1 MGMGTSRDKRRILTW
16 RMAIALLLSLTAALC
31 AALSPGI
38 AAQAAFFASA
48 RPTVTASQAALAV
61 GAHAFRGVRGIAEEA
76 PGTAALNQG
85 GDALVYSISC
95 AAAGNCS
102 AVGDYADGTGA
113 NQVFVISEEKG
124 TWHTAQ
130 EVPGTGALN
139 LGGDAIAESVSC
151 PSPGSCGAGGQYKD
165 SSGHYQAFV
174 VDDAHGTWGTAE
186 EVPGTAALNQ
196 GGRAVV
202 ASVSCPSAG
211 NCSAGGRF
219 SVAPGND
226 QAFVANEAHGTW
238 GTAQEVPGIG
248 ALNLGG
254 DAIIWS
260 MSCPSAG
267 NCSAGGIYTDGSGH
281 AQAFVVNEAHG
292 TWGTAQEVPG
302 TAALNK
308 GGQAGIR
315 SVSCA
320 SAGNCSAGGFYAGG
334 SGIQAFVVNEAHGIW
349 GTAREVPGTAA
360 LNRGGYAQIF
370 SVSCASAGNC
380 SAGGLY
386 TDGSRH
392 SQAFVVNEA
401 HGIWGTTQEVPG
413 TAALNRGGYAEIS
426 SISCAS
432 AGNCSAGGSY
442 TDRSGNVHA
451 LAASE
456 TGGTWGRA
464 REVPGTAA
472 LNQSRDVEVVS
483 VSCPSAG
490 SCGAA
495 GLYRD
500 SSGHGH
506 YQALVV
512 SNGRKCRPPGMLP
525 DTFGDVEGQALRCG
539 MRLDRRAIGQD
550 DEGQSRIPKHAG
562 HAAHRPG

>member
-1 MGMGTSRDKRRILTW
+1 MGMGTTRAKRRILTW
-16 RMAIALLLSLTAALC
+16 RMTIALILSFTAALC
-31 AALSPGI
+31 AALSPGV

-48 RPTVTASQAALAV
+48 RPTVSASHAALAV
-61 GAHAFRGVRGIAEEA
+61 GAHAFRGVRGTAEEA

-151 PSPGSCGAGGQYKD
+151 PSAGSCGAGGQYKD

-174 VDDAHGTWGTAE
+174 VDDAHGTWGAAE

-196 GGRAVV
+196 GGQAVV

-226 QAFVANEAHGTW
+226 QAFVVNEAHGIW
-238 GTAQEVPGIG
+238 GTAQEVPGTG

-254 DAIIWS
+254 NAIIGS

-267 NCSAGGIYTDGSGH
+267 NCSAGGSYTDGSGH
-281 AQAFVVNEAHG
+281 V
-292 TWGTAQEVPG
+292 
-302 TAALNK
+302 
-308 GGQAGIR
+308 
-315 SVSCA
+315 
-320 SAGNCSAGGFYAGG
+320 
-334 SGIQAFVVNEAHGIW
+334 
-349 GTAREVPGTAA
+349 
-360 LNRGGYAQIF
+360 
-370 SVSCASAGNC
+370 
-380 SAGGLY
+380 
-386 TDGSRH
+386 
-392 SQAFVVNEA
+392 QAFVVNEA
-401 HGIWGTTQEVPG
+401 HGIWGTTQKVPG
-413 TAALNRGGYAEIS
+413 TAALNRGGNAQIS

-442 TDRSGNVHA
+442 SDRSGNVHA
-451 LAASE
+451 LAVSE
-456 TGGTWGRA
+456 TGSTWGRA
-464 REVPGTAA
+464 REMPGTAA

-500 SSGHGH
+500 SSGH

-512 SNGRKCRPPGMLP
+512 NNGRKCRLARNAPRH
-525 DTFGDVEGQALRCG
+525 LRG
-539 MRLDRRAIGQD
+539 RRTSGA
-550 DEGQSRIPKHAG
+550 PLWHA
-562 HAAHRPG
+562 P